1 SCSISFSK
9 SFVLF
14 QQDGLLSPSLL
25 SSGFLFSSVSHGG
38 EEGHGD
44 GLRGGGVVFTKLGFN
59 KRHLSGPP
67 RRPNFGTWTHVL
79 LSISSHRKANGNFN
93 NRVFLGGSK
102 DEDGSLVIKNV
113 SMGDNG
119 RYRCEIQNG
128 EEDVEALGVVFPYS
142 PHGGRYSLNFEH
154 AEKACADQGAVV
166 ASFDQLYEAWEDGLD
181 WCNAGWLNDG
191 TVQYPITKPREPCGG
206 SRNGSGLRSYGQRN
220 KKLSRFDVFC
230 YASKLRGKLKLFQ
243 NHINFNEAVQA
254 CLGKDAEIA
263 KVGHMF
269 AAWKLEEYNHCN
281 AGWLADGSV
290 RYPVSKPRKNCSPTE
305 AAVRLVGFPD
315 KKKKYGVYCFRPEQ

>member
-1 SCSISFSK
+1 TISKFNCHD
-9 SFVLF
+9 FIF
-14 QQDGLLSPSLL
+14 I
-25 SSGFLFSSVSHGG
+25 
-38 EEGHGD
+38 
-44 GLRGGGVVFTKLGFN
+44 TKLGASVTLPCIIDSN
-59 KRHLSGPP
+59 DTIAGYRIEWTKV
-67 RRPNFGTWTHVL
+67 NDKGTWTHVL

-102 DEDGSLVIKNV
+102 DKDGSLVIKNV

-119 RYRCEIQNG
+119 RYRCEIEHG
-128 EEDVEALGVVFPYS
+128 EEDVMHDIILKVESRL
-142 PHGGRYSLNFEH
+142 LNGKFLFFCP
-154 AEKACADQGAVV
+154 ACADQGAVV

-206 SRNGSGLRSYGQRN
+206 SRNGPGLRSYGQRN

-230 YASKLRGKLKLFQ
+230 YASKLRGKFYGLS
-243 NHINFNEAVQA
+243 NHNNLTFNEAVQA
-254 CLGKDAEIA
+254 CLHEDAEIA

-269 AAWKLEEYNHCN
+269 AAWKLEGSNHCN